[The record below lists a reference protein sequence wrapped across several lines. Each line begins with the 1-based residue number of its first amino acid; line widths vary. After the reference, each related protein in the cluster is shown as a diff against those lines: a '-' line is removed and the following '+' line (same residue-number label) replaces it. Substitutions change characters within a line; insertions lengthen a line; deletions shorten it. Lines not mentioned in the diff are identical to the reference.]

1 MSLWEAEWVKSTLKY
16 FTLTWTVSIRVGEPQ
31 RGWMSPKY
39 FKVLYS
45 DLDSFQFDS
54 VSLREPE
61 WVQSTLKYFTL
72 TWTVFIRV
80 GEPQRGWMSPK
91 YFKVLYSDLGQFPFE
106 SVSLR
111 EAEWV
116 KSPLKYFTLTWT
128 VFVRVGEPLRGR
140 MSQKYFKVLYSD
152 LDSFHSSRWASE
164 RQNESK
170 VL

>member
-1 MSLWEAEWVKSTLKY
+1 MSPKYFKVLYSDLDSFQFDSVSLREAEWVQSTLKY

-91 YFKVLYSDLGQFPFE
+91 YFKVLYSDL
-106 SVSLR
+106 
-111 EAEWV
+111 
-116 KSPLKYFTLTWT
+116 
-128 VFVRVGEPLRGR
+128 
-140 MSQKYFKVLYSD
+140 
-152 LDSFHSSRWASE
+152 DSFHSSRWASE
-164 RQNESK
+164 NQNESK